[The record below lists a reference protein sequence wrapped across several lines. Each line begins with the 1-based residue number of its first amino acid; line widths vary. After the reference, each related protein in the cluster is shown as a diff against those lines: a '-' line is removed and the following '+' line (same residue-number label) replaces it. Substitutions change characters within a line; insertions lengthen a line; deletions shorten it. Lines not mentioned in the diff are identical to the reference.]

1 MSITTPA
8 LILRKVARNI
18 VYKDR
23 LFLSDNNV
31 LYSQFYN
38 VISLYADLV
47 ERFFID
53 VAKELIPLVSSD
65 LAEQLDIFIKQEA
78 QHSVSH
84 DKFNTLLE
92 QRYPQIQER
101 VAKDWQHF
109 EETWRLN
116 CDDLQYRLY
125 LVVISEIYTARLA
138 EHFYD
143 FFISDLDSLDPGI
156 AFLFGQHW
164 AEEIEHKSLMFD
176 IYKYLYG
183 EVPQA
188 YHLHSKLW
196 PEFQALSIERLAL
209 GTSYMSALDRLLYK
223 TPFVSQAEAE
233 SVLCADD
240 GVFPNHKFCP
250 QLDSLDF
257 HPWDLNNRAVIEM
270 WDNDLRKRLLDKM

>member
-1 MSITTPA
+1 MPM
-8 LILRKVARNI
+8 VH
-18 VYKDR
+18 
-23 LFLSDNNV
+23 DN
-31 LYSQFYN
+31 LQ
-38 VISLYADLV
+38 
-47 ERFFID
+47 
-53 VAKELIPLVSSD
+53 
-65 LAEQLDIFIKQEA
+65 EQLKIFIKQEA
-78 QHSVSH
+78 QHSVIH
-84 DKFNTLLE
+84 DRFNSLLE
-92 QRYPQIQER
+92 QRYPQIKER

-143 FFISDLDSLDPGI
+143 YFINDFDSLDPGVGY
-156 AFLFGQHW
+156 LFGYHW

-176 IYKYLYG
+176 IYKHLYN

-188 YHLHSKLW
+188 YYLHKKLW
-196 PEFQALSIERLAL
+196 PEFQALSIERISL

-223 TPFVSQAEAE
+223 TPFVSQAEVE
-233 SVLCADD
+233 SVLCAAD

-250 QLDSLDF
+250 ELDNPNF
-257 HPWDLNNRAVIEM
+257 HPWDHDNRSMIEL